1 MDDGGIAFAKGGGG
15 DSGGITI
22 VQIPVFKEETVLHVK
37 KTGQYSKIK
46 MIAKPGKVAYSGK
59 SRVLRYKVYMA
70 THLATHRNNKHF
82 IGLPLPILLGF
93 QTTETEPSITASWK
107 DSRIEGKNGV

>member
-1 MDDGGIAFAKGGGG
+1 MQKGVGGDGGGIA
-15 DSGGITI
+15 I
-22 VQIPVFKEETVLHVK
+22 VRIPVFKKETVLHVK

-46 MIAKPGKVAYSGK
+46 MMAKPGKVACSGK
-59 SRVLRYKVYMA
+59 SRVLRYRVYMA

-93 QTTETEPSITASWK
+93 QTTETEPSIIASWK
-107 DSRIEGKNGV
+107 DSRIEGKDGV